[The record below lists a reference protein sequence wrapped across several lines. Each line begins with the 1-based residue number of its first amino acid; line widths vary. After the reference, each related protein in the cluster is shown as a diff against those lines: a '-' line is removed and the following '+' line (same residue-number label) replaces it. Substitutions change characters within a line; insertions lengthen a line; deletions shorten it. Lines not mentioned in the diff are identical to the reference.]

1 MEFLISDTKQYGLLN
16 TILTYFGK
24 NFFLNKQIQMHPK
37 IKFVVMGDS
46 ILSNIKSV
54 IPNNISKSFIS
65 IDHSYFFRRKENLE
79 LSFNNKKI
87 KIGTVGTFS
96 KIKGG
101 EDFFKLYNL
110 IGPDKVDFSI
120 TGRIFYESYIF
131 DSMKIDIPKNKG
143 KNMIPRNELEE
154 RIQKLDI
161 ILFFYS
167 KTSYKLIA
175 SGAIMDAINMRKP
188 ILAIK
193 NDYFE
198 YIFRKFGRFGFL
210 VNSVEEMATI
220 LKTIR
225 KEDLLFDFDSIQKQ
239 MNISKITEQLKRNL
253 VDINLL

>member
-1 MEFLISDTKQYGLLN
+1 
-16 TILTYFGK
+16 
-24 NFFLNKQIQMHPK
+24 
-37 IKFVVMGDS
+37 
-46 ILSNIKSV
+46 
-54 IPNNISKSFIS
+54 
-65 IDHSYFFRRKENLE
+65 
-79 LSFNNKKI
+79 
-87 KIGTVGTFS
+87 
-96 KIKGG
+96 
-101 EDFFKLYNL
+101 
-110 IGPDKVDFSI
+110 
-120 TGRIFYESYIF
+120 
-131 DSMKIDIPKNKG
+131 MKIDIPKNKG